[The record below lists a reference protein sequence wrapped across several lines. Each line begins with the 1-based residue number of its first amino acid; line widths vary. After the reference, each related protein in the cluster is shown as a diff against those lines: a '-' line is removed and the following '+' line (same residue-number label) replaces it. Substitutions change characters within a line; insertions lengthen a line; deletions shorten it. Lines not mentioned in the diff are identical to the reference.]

1 MVNCVQENPIF
12 PVLASSG
19 IDYNIKIHMP
29 ILENRIDIGDKI
41 EKVSLNYKNLNIFK
55 KLKFLFLKR

>member
-1 MVNCVQENPIF
+1 VVNCVQENPIF

-29 ILENRIDIGDKI
+29 ILENRIDIGEKI
-41 EKVSLNYKNLNIFK
+41 EKVSLN
-55 KLKFLFLKR
+55 